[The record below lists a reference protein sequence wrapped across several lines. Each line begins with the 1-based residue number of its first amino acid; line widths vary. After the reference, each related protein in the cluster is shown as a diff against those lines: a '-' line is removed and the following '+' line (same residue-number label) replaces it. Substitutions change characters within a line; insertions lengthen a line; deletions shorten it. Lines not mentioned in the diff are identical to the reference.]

1 MQCRDTICRQSKGA
15 VVLDDACN
23 MKTHFPLQD
32 ISVLFEVQPD
42 APVGNVT
49 TTFTLMSNTTTDTG
63 AGNNEARITL
73 TVDRRADLKIL
84 LYVGIL

>member
-1 MQCRDTICRQSKGA
+1 MYAIMCYKIIPQ
-15 VVLDDACN
+15 
-23 MKTHFPLQD
+23 QD

-42 APVGNVT
+42 TPVGDVT

-73 TVDRRADLKIL
+73 TVDHRADPKIS
-84 LYVGIL
+84 LYVDLIIFPF